1 VSVTLALQLAI
12 AGISVGSIY
21 ALVALAIVIPF
32 ESSGVLNFGQGEVVT
47 LGAYAALVLTQLGLP
62 YPVVVAGV
70 LLLGVGGGMLVERL
84 LIRPIVKAPEFTLVI
99 ATFAI
104 GLLIK
109 GLLSIRFGDSPNTI
123 DGPFGSDAVAVAG
136 LHVNPTSLWIFACTT
151 LVTLAVVTFFR
162 VTRLGKAMR
171 AVSVNPEAAR
181 LMGIRVETVYLWS
194 WAISTA
200 IGALAGLL
208 VAPLIGINPEVG
220 QLLLRGL
227 LGAVIG
233 GFTSV
238 PGAIVGGLLVG
249 LLETYSG
256 VLVGSAFKNL
266 VPFVLLMVLLVFR
279 PHGLFGAGE
288 VKRV

>member
-32 ESSGVLNFGQGEVVT
+32 KSSGVLNFGQGEVVT
-47 LGAYAALVLTQLGLP
+47 LGAYAALVLTQLALP

-70 LLLGVGGGMLVERL
+70 LLLGAGGGMLVERL

-123 DGPFGSDAVAVAG
+123 DGPFGSDAVKVAG
-136 LHVNPTSLWIFACTT
+136 LHFNPTSLWIFACTA
-151 LVTLAVVTFFR
+151 LVTLAVVAFFR

-181 LMGIRVETVYLWS
+181 LMGIRVETVYRWS

-233 GFTSV
+233 GFTSI